1 MNIAVILAGGVGSRF
16 GASLPKQFLRLA
28 GKYIIEYTIDVFE
41 QNDNINEICIVA
53 NEEFFDKYKKI
64 VEKNRYKKV
73 KKIISGGKTRQDSS
87 YSAIKEYDD
96 NPECN
101 LIFHDAVRPFVSH
114 RIINDTIKALDKYN
128 AVDVAIPTAD
138 TIIEVENDVI
148 KSIPERSKLKRGQ
161 TPQAFK
167 LETIKN
173 AYEKFYADKTAG
185 TFTDDCGLVKYY
197 LDEPICVVNGE
208 ETNIKITY
216 PADLLFAEKII
227 QLKSFEIENK
237 DLNLKEKV
245 LVVFGGSSGIGKEIV
260 GLAEK
265 SGAKVF
271 SFSRREG
278 YDLRDKESIKTA
290 LNEVFE
296 KEKKIDFIINT
307 AGVLIKKNLKDLNE
321 DEIEEQIDINLKS
334 SILTAKYAVNYLQE
348 GSMILF
354 FTSSSYTRGRAGYSV
369 YSATKAGIVNLTQ
382 ALAEEFLNDGIRVNC
397 INPARTLTPMRI
409 KNFGKEPKDT
419 LLDAKYVAL
428 KSLEVL
434 SSEITGQVID
444 IKKGM

>member
-1 MNIAVILAGGVGSRF
+1 MNIAVILAGGAGSRF
-16 GASLPKQFLRLA
+16 GASLPKQFLMLA
-28 GKYIIEYTIDVFE
+28 GKYIMEYTINVFE
-41 QNDNINEICIVA
+41 ENENINEICIVA
-53 NEEFFDKYKKI
+53 NKEFFKKYEEI

-96 NPECN
+96 PECN

-138 TIIEVENDVI
+138 TIIEVENDII

-167 LETIKN
+167 LGIIKN
-173 AYEKFYADKTAG
+173 AYEKFYSDKNAKI
-185 TFTDDCGLVKYY
+185 FTDDCGLVKYY
-197 LDEPICVVNGE
+197 LDEPIFVVNGE

-227 QLKSFEIENK
+227 QLKSVEVESR
-237 DLNLKEKV
+237 DLNLKGKV

-260 GLAEK
+260 KLAKK

-278 YDLRDKESIKTA
+278 YDLREKESIKKA
-290 LNEVFE
+290 LDKVFKE
-296 KEKKIDFIINT
+296 EKKIDFIINT
-307 AGVLIKKNLKDLNE
+307 AGVLIKKNLKDINE
-321 DEIEEQIDINLKS
+321 DEIEEELDINLKS
-334 SILTAKYAVNYLQE
+334 SILMAKYAVKYLQE

-382 ALAEEFLNDGIRVNC
+382 ALAEEFLTDGIRVNC

-434 SSEITGQVID
+434 NSEITGQIID
-444 IKKGM
+444 IKKGI